1 MNVFEVKSMRELPPP
16 TEIYSDI
23 DKFVRDYAAECNK
36 QISRYG
42 CVSVRE
48 AFERL
53 LELTREFDN
62 TCQKGR
68 ISCGG
73 VYVFPASKSPQK
85 KVYAAQT
92 EWGAKI
98 PRFTQE
104 ELEALE
110 CP

>member
-1 MNVFEVKSMRELPPP
+1 MIFLKELPSPI
-16 TEIYSDI
+16 EIYSDI
-23 DKFVRDYAAECNK
+23 DKFVRAYAAESNK

-42 CVSVRE
+42 HITVRG
-48 AFERL
+48 AFEHF

-62 TCQKGR
+62 AGQKGR
-68 ISCGG
+68 ISSGG
-73 VYVFPASKSPQK
+73 VYVFPASKPPQK
-85 KVYAAQT
+85 GAYGAQT

-98 PRFTQE
+98 IKFTRE